1 VALQTKQLVT
11 GEWSFPVT
19 ERAAPGDLALE
30 LAEQGFRGASAWLP
44 VGECIHHEGLCS
56 AHRWVLQGS
65 SRGVDDVGGPWALL
79 RGEGRGG
86 GEKITAHRRQME

>member
-1 VALQTKQLVT
+1 MVHSDTTTQYCYDSKRKMKAWHGATVALQTKQLVT

-44 VGECIHHEGLCS
+44 VGECIHH
-56 AHRWVLQGS
+56 
-65 SRGVDDVGGPWALL
+65 
-79 RGEGRGG
+79 
-86 GEKITAHRRQME
+86 